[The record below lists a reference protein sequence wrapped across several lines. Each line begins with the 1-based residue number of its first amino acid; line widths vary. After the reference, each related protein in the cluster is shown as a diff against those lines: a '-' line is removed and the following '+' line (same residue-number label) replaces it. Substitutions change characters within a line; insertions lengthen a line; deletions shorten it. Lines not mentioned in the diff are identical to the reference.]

1 MEMKQ
6 FNVEILLPKKEQSP
20 GVGGGHEECVLTNAN
35 TSEGTLTS
43 VSGGEDLDVDIVVE
57 LDENNTSTT
66 DDDDDPNATE
76 YSSSFSDTSSEDA
89 DMLCTGLTGDAEVES
104 HYWDETDLGPAYDS
118 FSSVFHFRKKRLTNH
133 WKSFIRPLVWRSK
146 WLELKIRE
154 LETQALEYPKKL
166 ESLYQ
171 EKLGAANTDP
181 SVLENGMKS
190 LPFTNPSYKRRAAKR
205 RRKRKKVESTDDLT
219 SYMSHHNLFSYIET
233 RRLSSDGMSVTAD
246 DFGETRRL
254 SSDGMSVTADD
265 FGAAKDSRVDS
276 KDQVDLVD
284 DDSLFDHREGDSVL
298 EEVLW
303 KIELVHSQVLRMKS
317 QVDVVMSKN
326 AARFSSSENLSHLA
340 ASSAPSPT
348 VSAGGDVISIG
359 ANAIYNSSQHMADY
373 VFGEL
378 VFSSE
383 GVVSSYGDAFHI
395 PDIIES
401 TVGLFA
407 DADVTLH
414 HPQIGDSCE
423 DILDN
428 ILIRNG
434 VAEEMNGDLM
444 ETSSHE
450 EGEKG
455 EEGEGTNVP
464 PLQQI
469 QETEQ
474 EDKSLLLQDSVL
486 RSCLASEMLVVPRN
500 KRTRGGE
507 RKASSWCKKH
517 LSDPESQ

>member
-1 MEMKQ
+1 MEEMNQESKQ
-6 FNVEILLPKKEQSP
+6 FNAEILSPKREQSP
-20 GVGGGHEECVLTNAN
+20 PGGGGHEECVLTSGTN

-43 VSGGEDLDVDIVVE
+43 VSGGEGVEVDIVE
-57 LDENNTSTT
+57 ADENNTSTT
-66 DDDDDPNATE
+66 DEEDPNATE
-76 YSSSFSDTSSEDA
+76 YSSSFSDTSSEEDA
-89 DMLCTGLTGDAEVES
+89 DMLCNGIAEDADVES
-104 HYWDETDLGPAYDS
+104 HYWDEADLGPAYDS

-133 WKSFIRPLVWRSK
+133 WKSFIRPLMWRSK
-146 WLELKIRE
+146 WLELRIRE
-154 LETQALEYPKKL
+154 LESQALEYPKKL
-166 ESLYQ
+166 ESLDQ
-171 EKLGAANTDP
+171 EKLGAANTHP
-181 SVLENGMKS
+181 SVLDNGMKS
-190 LPFTNPSYKRRAAKR
+190 LPYTNPSYKKRAAKR
-205 RRKRKKVESTDDLT
+205 RRKRKKVESTDDIA

-233 RRLSSDGMSVTAD
+233 KRLSSDGMSVA
-246 DFGETRRL
+246 
-254 SSDGMSVTADD
+254 ADD
-265 FGAAKDSRVDS
+265 FGAAKDPRVDS

-348 VSAGGDVISIG
+348 VSAGGGDVISFG
-359 ANAIYNSSQHMADY
+359 AIYNSSQHMADY
-373 VFGEL
+373 VLEDL
-378 VFSSE
+378 MFSSE
-383 GVVSSYGDAFHI
+383 GVVSSYGDAFQI

-434 VAEEMNGDLM
+434 VAEEMNGDVM

-455 EEGEGTNVP
+455 EEGEGTSVP
-464 PLQQI
+464 PLQQL
-469 QETEQ
+469 QETEQDHQ
-474 EDKSLLLQDSVL
+474 EDKSLVLQDSVL

>member
-1 MEMKQ
+1 MEINQ
-6 FNVEILLPKKEQSP
+6 ESNQINVEKLSPKKEQGP
-20 GVGGGHEECVLTNAN
+20 GGGGQEECVLTSCAN

-43 VSGGEDLDVDIVVE
+43 VSGGEDLYVDIVE
-57 LDENNTSTT
+57 ADENNTSTT
-66 DDDDDPNATE
+66 DDEEDPNATE
-76 YSSSFSDTSSEDA
+76 YSSSFSDTASEDDA
-89 DMLCTGLTGDAEVES
+89 DMLCNGLTEEDNAEVES

-133 WKSFIRPLVWRSK
+133 WKSFIRPLMWRSK
-146 WLELKIRE
+146 WLELRIRE

-166 ESLYQ
+166 ESLDQ

-181 SVLENGMKS
+181 SLLDNGMKS
-190 LPFTNPSYKRRAAKR
+190 LPFSNPSYKKRAAKR
-205 RRKRKKVESTDDLT
+205 RRKRKKVESTDDIA

-233 RRLSSDGMSVTAD
+233 KRLSSDGMSVA
-246 DFGETRRL
+246 
-254 SSDGMSVTADD
+254 ADD
-265 FGAAKDSRVDS
+265 FGAAKDPRVDS

-359 ANAIYNSSQHMADY
+359 AIYNSSHHMPDY
-373 VFGEL
+373 VLGDL
-378 VFSSE
+378 VFSE

-434 VAEEMNGDLM
+434 VAEEMNGDVM

-450 EGEKG
+450 DGEKG
-455 EEGEGTNVP
+455 EEGEGTSVP
-464 PLQQI
+464 PLQQL
-469 QETEQ
+469 QETEQGHQ
-474 EDKSLLLQDSVL
+474 EDKSLVLQDSVL

>member
-6 FNVEILLPKKEQSP
+6 FNEEILLPKKEQSP

-89 DMLCTGLTGDAEVES
+89 ADMLCTGLTEEADVES

-133 WKSFIRPLVWRSK
+133 WKSFIRPLMWRSK

-166 ESLYQ
+166 ESLDQ

-233 RRLSSDGMSVTAD
+233 KRLSSDGMSMA
-246 DFGETRRL
+246 
-254 SSDGMSVTADD
+254 ADD
-265 FGAAKDSRVDS
+265 FGAAKDPRVDS

>member
-1 MEMKQ
+1 MTVAEPQMELNQESEQYNAEK
-6 FNVEILLPKKEQSP
+6 LSPKKEQSP
-20 GVGGGHEECVLTNAN
+20 GGGREECGLTSAN
-35 TSEGTLTS
+35 TSDETLTS
-43 VSGGEDLDVDIVVE
+43 VSGGEELDVDVVE
-57 LDENNTSTT
+57 SDDNNISAAEE
-66 DDDDDPNATE
+66 DPNATE
-76 YSSSFSDTSSEDA
+76 YSSSFSDTASSDA
-89 DMLCTGLTGDAEVES
+89 DMLFNGLNEEAEVES

-118 FSSVFHFRKKRLTNH
+118 FSSIFHFRKKRLTNH
-133 WKSFIRPLVWRSK
+133 WKSFIRPLMWRSK
-146 WLELKIRE
+146 WVELRIRE
-154 LETQALEYPKKL
+154 LESRALEYPKEL
-166 ESLYQ
+166 ETYDQ
-171 EKLGAANTDP
+171 EKLGANIDP
-181 SVLENGMKS
+181 SVLETCGEGIKS
-190 LPFTNPSYKRRAAKR
+190 LPFSNPSYRKRAAKR
-205 RRKRKKVESTDDLT
+205 RRKRKKVESTDDIT

-233 RRLSSDGMSVTAD
+233 KRLSSDGMA
-246 DFGETRRL
+246 
-254 SSDGMSVTADD
+254 MADD
-265 FGAAKDSRVDS
+265 FGAAKDPRIDSNNRVDL
-276 KDQVDLVD
+276 DD

-303 KIELVHSQVLRMKS
+303 KIELVHSQVHRLKT

-326 AARFSSSENLSHLA
+326 AARFSSSENLSLLA

-348 VSAGGDVISIG
+348 VSAGGGDVISMG
-359 ANAIYNSSQHMADY
+359 AIYNASQHMADY
-373 VFGEL
+373 VLGDL
-378 VFSSE
+378 VFASE
-383 GVVSSYGDAFHI
+383 GVISSYGDAFHI

-434 VAEEMNGDLM
+434 VAEEMNADLM
-444 ETSSHE
+444 ETSCHE
-450 EGEKG
+450 EAGKA
-455 EEGEGTNVP
+455 EEGEGTSMA
-464 PLQQI
+464 PLQQ
-469 QETEQ
+469 TEQDHQ
-474 EDKSLLLQDSVL
+474 EDKSLVLLSREDSVL

>member
-1 MEMKQ
+1 MTAVAEPHMELNQESKQ
-6 FNVEILLPKKEQSP
+6 FNAEKLAPKEEQIP
-20 GVGGGHEECVLTNAN
+20 EGEHEDYGLISSN
-35 TSEGTLTS
+35 TSEETVTS
-43 VSGGEDLDVDIVVE
+43 VSGGEELDVDIVE
-57 LDENNTSTT
+57 SDDNITLSTDE
-66 DDDDDPNATE
+66 DPNATE
-76 YSSSFSDTSSEDA
+76 YSSSFSDTASESDE
-89 DMLCTGLTGDAEVES
+89 MFNGLTGEAEVES

-118 FSSVFHFRKKRLTNH
+118 FSSIFHFRKKRLTNH
-133 WKSFIRPLVWRSK
+133 WRRFIRPLMWRAK
-146 WLELKIRE
+146 WVELRIRE
-154 LETQALEYPKKL
+154 LESRALEYPKELESYDREKL
-166 ESLYQ
+166 E
-171 EKLGAANTDP
+171 ANIDP
-181 SVLENGMKS
+181 SVLETCGEGMKS
-190 LPFTNPSYKRRAAKR
+190 LPFSNPCYKRRAAKR
-205 RRKRKKVESTDDLT
+205 RRKRKKVESTDDIT
-219 SYMSHHNLFSYIET
+219 SYMACHNLFSYIET
-233 RRLSSDGMSVTAD
+233 KRLSSDGMTLAD
-246 DFGETRRL
+246 DFG
-254 SSDGMSVTADD
+254 V
-265 FGAAKDSRVDS
+265 AKDVLIDSKNRVDL
-276 KDQVDLVD
+276 DD

-303 KIELVHSQVLRMKS
+303 KIELVHSQVHRLKS
-317 QVDVVMSKN
+317 QVEIVMSKN
-326 AARFSSSENLSHLA
+326 AARFSSSENLSILA

-359 ANAIYNSSQHMADY
+359 AMYNSSQHMPEY
-373 VFGEL
+373 VLGDL

-383 GVVSSYGDAFHI
+383 GVISSYGDGFHI

-428 ILIRNG
+428 IFIRNG

-450 EGEKG
+450 EAEKA
-455 EEGEGTNVP
+455 EEGEGTSAP
-464 PLQQI
+464 PLQQT

-474 EDKSLLLQDSVL
+474 DHQEERSLVLQGREDSVL

>member
-1 MEMKQ
+1 MIVSKPNMEINQESKEV
-6 FNVEILLPKKEQSP
+6 NAEILSPKKEQSP
-20 GVGGGHEECVLTNAN
+20 GGGGGHEECVITSAN

-43 VSGGEDLDVDIVVE
+43 VSGGEELEVDVVE
-57 LDENNTSTT
+57 VDENNTSTT
-66 DDDDDPNATE
+66 DEEDPNATE

-89 DMLCTGLTGDAEVES
+89 DMLCNGLDEDAEVES

-133 WKSFIRPLVWRSK
+133 WKSFIRPLMWRSK
-146 WLELKIRE
+146 WLELRIRE
-154 LETQALEYPKKL
+154 LESQALEYPKKL
-166 ESLYQ
+166 ESLDK
-171 EKLGAANTDP
+171 EKHGAANTDP
-181 SVLENGMKS
+181 SVLDNGMKS
-190 LPFTNPSYKRRAAKR
+190 LPFTNPSYKKRAAKR
-205 RRKRKKVESTDDLT
+205 RRKRKKVESTDDIS

-233 RRLSSDGMSVTAD
+233 KRLSSDGMSVA
-246 DFGETRRL
+246 
-254 SSDGMSVTADD
+254 ADD
-265 FGAAKDSRVDS
+265 FGAAKDPRVDS
-276 KDQVDLVD
+276 KDQVELVD

-348 VSAGGDVISIG
+348 VSAGGDVISAG
-359 ANAIYNSSQHMADY
+359 AIYNPSQHMADY
-373 VFGEL
+373 VLGDL
-378 VFSSE
+378 MFSSE
-383 GVVSSYGDAFHI
+383 GVISSYGDGFHI

-414 HPQIGDSCE
+414 HPHIGDSCE

-455 EEGEGTNVP
+455 EEGEGTNVS

-474 EDKSLLLQDSVL
+474 DFQEDKSLVLQDSVL

>member
-1 MEMKQ
+1 MIVSKPNMEIINQESKH
-6 FNVEILLPKKEQSP
+6 ILSPKKEQSL
-20 GVGGGHEECVLTNAN
+20 GGGGGREKCVLT

-43 VSGGEDLDVDIVVE
+43 VSGGEELDVVIDIVE
-57 LDENNTSTT
+57 EADENNTSTT
-66 DDDDDPNATE
+66 DDEEEDPNATE
-76 YSSSFSDTSSEDA
+76 YSSSFSDTASEDDA
-89 DMLCTGLTGDAEVES
+89 DNMLLCNGITEEDAEVES

-133 WKSFIRPLVWRSK
+133 WKSSIRPLTWRSK
-146 WLELKIRE
+146 WLELRIRE
-154 LETQALEYPKKL
+154 IESQALEYSKKL
-166 ESLYQ
+166 ESLDQ

-181 SVLENGMKS
+181 SMLDNGMKS
-190 LPFTNPSYKRRAAKR
+190 LPFSNPSYKKGAAKR
-205 RRKRKKVESTDDLT
+205 RRKRKKVESTDDIT

-233 RRLSSDGMSVTAD
+233 KRLSSDGMSVA
-246 DFGETRRL
+246 
-254 SSDGMSVTADD
+254 ADD
-265 FGAAKDSRVDS
+265 FGAAKDPRVDS

-284 DDSLFDHREGDSVL
+284 DDSLFDHREGDCVL

-303 KIELVHSQVLRMKS
+303 KIELVHSQVLRLKS

-359 ANAIYNSSQHMADY
+359 AIYNSSHHMPDY
-373 VFGEL
+373 VLGDL
-378 VFSSE
+378 MFSSE

-434 VAEEMNGDLM
+434 VAEEMNGDVM
-444 ETSSHE
+444 ETSGHE

-464 PLQQI
+464 PLQQL
-469 QETEQ
+469 QETEQDHQ
-474 EDKSLLLQDSVL
+474 EDKSLVLQDSVL

>member
-1 MEMKQ
+1 MTVAEPHMELNQESQQLNAEKS
-6 FNVEILLPKKEQSP
+6 L
-20 GVGGGHEECVLTNAN
+20 GGGHEECIFTSAN

-43 VSGGEDLDVDIVVE
+43 VSGGEELDVDIVE
-57 LDENNTSTT
+57 PDENNLATT
-66 DDDDDPNATE
+66 DEEDPDATE
-76 YSSSFSDTSSEDA
+76 YSSSFSDTESEDA
-89 DMLCTGLTGDAEVES
+89 DMLCNGLNEDAEVES

-118 FSSVFHFRKKRLTNH
+118 FSSIFHYRKKRLTNH
-133 WKSFIRPLVWRSK
+133 WKSFIRPLMWRSK
-146 WLELKIRE
+146 WLELRIRE
-154 LETQALEYPKKL
+154 LESRALEYPKEL
-166 ESLYQ
+166 ESLDQ
-171 EKLGAANTDP
+171 EKLRANVDP
-181 SVLENGMKS
+181 SVLETCGKGIKS
-190 LPFTNPSYKRRAAKR
+190 LPFSNPSYRKRAAKR
-205 RRKRKKVESTDDLT
+205 RRKRKKVENTDDIA
-219 SYMSHHNLFSYIET
+219 SYMSQHNLFSYVET
-233 RRLSSDGMSVTAD
+233 KGLSSDGMSV
-246 DFGETRRL
+246 
-254 SSDGMSVTADD
+254 ADD
-265 FGAAKDSRVDS
+265 FGAAKDTRIDS
-276 KDQVDLVD
+276 KDRLALDE
-284 DDSLFDHREGDSVL
+284 DDSLFDQRDGDTVL

-303 KIELVHSQVLRMKS
+303 KIELVHSQVHRLKT
-317 QVDVVMSKN
+317 QVDLVMSKN
-326 AARFSSSENLSHLA
+326 AARFSSSENLSLLA

-359 ANAIYNSSQHMADY
+359 AIYNSSHHMQDY
-373 VFGEL
+373 VLGDL
-378 VFSSE
+378 MFSSE

-401 TVGLFA
+401 TLGLFA

-414 HPQIGDSCE
+414 HPQVGGSCE

-434 VAEEMNGDLM
+434 VAEEMNADLM

-450 EGEKG
+450 EGEKQN
-455 EEGEGTNVP
+455 EGEGTSLL
-464 PLQQI
+464 PLQQL

-474 EDKSLLLQDSVL
+474 DHQDSVL

>member
-1 MEMKQ
+1 MTVAKPHMELNQ
-6 FNVEILLPKKEQSP
+6 ESQQINVEQSL
-20 GVGGGHEECVLTNAN
+20 GGRHEECVLTSAN
-35 TSEGTLTS
+35 T
-43 VSGGEDLDVDIVVE
+43 GEEQEVDIVE
-57 LDENNTSTT
+57 SDENNIATT
-66 DDDDDPNATE
+66 DEEDPNATE
-76 YSSSFSDTSSEDA
+76 YSSSFSDTASEDA
-89 DMLCTGLTGDAEVES
+89 DMLCNELAEDAEVES

-118 FSSVFHFRKKRLTNH
+118 FSSIFHYRKKRLTNH
-133 WKSFIRPLVWRSK
+133 WKSFIRPLMWRSK
-146 WLELKIRE
+146 WVELKIRE
-154 LETQALEYPKKL
+154 IESRALEYPKEL
-166 ESLYQ
+166 ESLHQ
-171 EKLGAANTDP
+171 EKLGVNIDP
-181 SVLENGMKS
+181 SVLETYGKGIKS
-190 LPFTNPSYKRRAAKR
+190 LPFSNPSYRKRAAKR

-233 RRLSSDGMSVTAD
+233 RRLSSDGMSMAD
-246 DFGETRRL
+246 
-254 SSDGMSVTADD
+254 DD
-265 FGAAKDSRVDS
+265 FGAGKDPRVDS

-317 QVDVVMSKN
+317 QVEVVMSKN

-373 VFGEL
+373 VLGEL

-383 GVVSSYGDAFHI
+383 GVVSSYGDAFQI

-464 PLQQI
+464 PLLQI

-474 EDKSLLLQDSVL
+474 DHQEDKSLVLQDSVL